1 MAEREPEEQLEE
13 LEKRE
18 KELDRE
24 IEETEQEWKSTQ
36 QEVPSADDGDAG
48 DEPLDEDNPVG
59 GV

>member
-1 MAEREPEEQLEE
+1 MTEREPEEQVEE
-13 LEKRE
+13 MEERE

-24 IEETEQEWKSTQ
+24 IEATEQDWESTQ
-36 QEVPSADDGDAG
+36 QEVPTADGDE